1 MAEAIVITNVNES
14 AIKIAMKIVVSEDP
28 HYEMPSAHRHSLKMF
43 LAESLRPW
51 PLVTHRPTYLDQ
63 AWPPLRCLV

>member
-28 HYEMPSAHRHSLKMF
+28 HYECEALIG
-43 LAESLRPW
+43 
-51 PLVTHRPTYLDQ
+51 
-63 AWPPLRCLV
+63 

>member
-1 MAEAIVITNVNES
+1 MAEAIVITNVIES

-28 HYEMPSAHRHSLKMF
+28 HYECRSAHRHSLKLP

-51 PLVTHRPTYLDQ
+51 P
-63 AWPPLRCLV
+63 W